1 MTLTL
6 PTAKTKPT
14 TDLAKQSILLYGV
27 PKLGKC
33 LAGNSVLYDPT
44 SGQPVTLADLVTSKE
59 GAVLSMG
66 MAGTIKSADPTDY
79 IDNGEAMLFRITTQS
94 GRTIDATAEHP
105 FLTREGW
112 APLSVLKEN
121 DKIGVVAEY
130 SSLFGTVR
138 TEPEF
143 LKVLAYLLADGSLG
157 GTSPVFTK
165 VDEEVREDFK
175 QAVETIGDEFLE
187 FVNDQG
193 IPQVRVK
200 GGRIGRNNVLR
211 FIREHGI
218 DGLRSGDKFIP
229 DFVFGLQRERM
240 ALFLNRLFSC
250 DGSVEKKKVSY
261 SSKSIRM
268 VRQVQHLLLRF
279 GIVSLM
285 RDRFIDGELYG
296 AELYIAAK
304 EDILRFLDD
313 IGVFGEKQ
321 IAAEQLR
328 QGLYSIRAA
337 STQLDRQGNIL
348 FDRIKS
354 IVPLGTGR
362 IYDLT
367 IPDTHNFVANDFVV
381 HNSSFASQFPEA
393 MFFECEPGLNH
404 LEVFKVPT
412 YSWETFLEACKIIA
426 KGDHNFKTLVIDT
439 VDNAFKMCSDY
450 VCAKHGIEYEGDM
463 GHGKGW
469 ALVKNEWHRVLT
481 RLASLP
487 YGLIL
492 ISHAVDKTIETRTGE
507 YTKTTPSL
515 PDRARNVVL
524 GLVDIIL
531 YGDSVSRKD
540 AAGNLVVD
548 RVLRTKPHPTYE
560 AGDRTGRLPEMLP
573 LSYAAFHSAFSVTS
587 SNSTAQSPA
596 PGKGPAASSS
606 TPGSTL
612 AGKAVK

>member
-1 MTLTL
+1 MTVTL
-6 PTAKTKPT
+6 PTTKTKPT

-27 PKLGKC
+27 PKLGK
-33 LAGNSVLYDPT
+33 
-44 SGQPVTLADLVTSKE
+44 
-59 GAVLSMG
+59 
-66 MAGTIKSADPTDY
+66 
-79 IDNGEAMLFRITTQS
+79 
-94 GRTIDATAEHP
+94 
-105 FLTREGW
+105 
-112 APLSVLKEN
+112 
-121 DKIGVVAEY
+121 
-130 SSLFGTVR
+130 
-138 TEPEF
+138 
-143 LKVLAYLLADGSLG
+143 
-157 GTSPVFTK
+157 
-165 VDEEVREDFK
+165 
-175 QAVETIGDEFLE
+175 
-187 FVNDQG
+187 
-193 IPQVRVK
+193 
-200 GGRIGRNNVLR
+200 
-211 FIREHGI
+211 
-218 DGLRSGDKFIP
+218 
-229 DFVFGLQRERM
+229 
-240 ALFLNRLFSC
+240 
-250 DGSVEKKKVSY
+250 
-261 SSKSIRM
+261 
-268 VRQVQHLLLRF
+268 
-279 GIVSLM
+279 
-285 RDRFIDGELYG
+285 
-296 AELYIAAK
+296 
-304 EDILRFLDD
+304 
-313 IGVFGEKQ
+313 
-321 IAAEQLR
+321 
-328 QGLYSIRAA
+328 
-337 STQLDRQGNIL
+337 
-348 FDRIKS
+348 
-354 IVPLGTGR
+354 
-362 IYDLT
+362 
-367 IPDTHNFVANDFVV
+367 
-381 HNSSFASQFPEA
+381 SSFASQFPEA

-412 YSWETFLEACKIIA
+412 YSWEAFLEACKLLA

-573 LSYAAFHSAFSVTS
+573 LDYAAFNSAFSGTA

-606 TPGSTL
+606 TPGSTP
-612 AGKAVK
+612 AGKAVKQ